1 MDHETKLNNNNNGF
15 KNLKIHEYLN
25 TSPTGCCVQNE
36 SLSLPREY
44 SKMCDWKSENTIKD
58 DNSKYC
64 VNVREYNPSTLKN
77 HIGKLSREASVRR
90 VWVPW
95 ESSQAF
101 VEDIPQVWIY

>member
-1 MDHETKLNNNNNGF
+1 
-15 KNLKIHEYLN
+15 
-25 TSPTGCCVQNE
+25 
-36 SLSLPREY
+36 
-44 SKMCDWKSENTIKD
+44 MCDWKSENTIKD

-90 VWVPW
+90 VW